1 VKSIK
6 TVALDKRLE
15 KHLLQFMSLDRVSH
29 FYAIYDLQHLRNK
42 TSAWVALSE
51 DEVAGYLLEY
61 DKRILYMRGARGCEI
76 PLLQNSRLTEALLN
90 VETHHLPSV
99 KSLFELVEPADKIT
113 EGHVTTFVT
122 MKATRQSFRPVIR
135 HRVQELRKDNAPALA
150 GLLGIKPEQ
159 ALSFFKGFSFGL
171 FKGEKLVSYAASP
184 EILEDL
190 AIIRGV
196 FTAPDERNQG
206 YSKSVCSLLVSRL
219 LDEGKDVILY
229 VSKDNA
235 AANRVYTEIG
245 FKNTGHFFFGFT
257 AKRRN

>member
-15 KHLLQFMSLDRVSH
+15 KRLLEFMSHDRVSH
-29 FYAIYDLQHLRNK
+29 FYAIYDLQHLRDK
-42 TSAWVALSE
+42 TLAWAALSE
-51 DEVAGYLLEY
+51 DEVVGYLLEY

-76 PLLQNSRLTEALLN
+76 PLLQNSGLAQALFN
-90 VETHHLPSV
+90 IETHHLPSV

-113 EGHVTTFVT
+113 EGQVTTLVT
-122 MKATRQSFRPVIR
+122 MKATRRSFKPVIR
-135 HRVQELRKDNAPALA
+135 HRVRELKKDNAPALA
-150 GLLGIKPEQ
+150 DLLGIKPEQ
-159 ALSFFKGFSFGL
+159 ALGFFNGFSFG
-171 FKGEKLVSYAASP
+171 FIKGKKLVSYAASP

-196 FTAPDERNQG
+196 FTAPDERSQG
-206 YSKSVCSLLVSRL
+206 CSKSVCSLLVSRL

-235 AANRVYTEIG
+235 AAIRVYREIG
-245 FKNTGHFFFGFT
+245 FKNTGHFFFGFA